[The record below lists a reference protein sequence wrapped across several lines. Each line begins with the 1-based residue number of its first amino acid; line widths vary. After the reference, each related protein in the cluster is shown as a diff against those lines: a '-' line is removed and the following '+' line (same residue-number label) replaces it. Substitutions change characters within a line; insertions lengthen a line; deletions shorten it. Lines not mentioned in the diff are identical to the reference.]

1 MTALDILVFPVIDWH
16 FRFQRPQQLA
26 MELARQG
33 HRVFYLKTEFTPVG
47 VDRPYLFWEQPEP
60 NVFSV
65 QLNAGDPHLSICK
78 NRGSDAQIARILAS
92 LEALCRDCAI
102 NATISFVDLPFW
114 RRVAMALPNNLMVYD
129 CMDHHAGFEDNDP
142 EMLDEEQHLIAEADL
157 VLTSS
162 LGLYEIIGRQ
172 RETVLIRNACEVDH
186 FSQPG
191 GDIRR
196 LSDRPV
202 VGYFGAIA
210 HWYDIVLL
218 VKAARAY
225 PDWQFVLIGST
236 YGCNVTEAQA
246 EANITFLNEMPYALL
261 PRYLY
266 GFDICII
273 PFLINDLTLNTNPVK
288 LYEYL
293 VSGKPVVAT
302 AMPEVMAV
310 ESRLAHVG
318 LDHDD
323 FIAKLGVAMAESGDR
338 ELSRF
343 RREWACQ
350 QSWSHRIRQFEAAAA
365 TFHPKV
371 SVIVLTYNN
380 LELTKKC
387 LASLETYSH
396 YPNLELV
403 IVDNASTDGSPDWLA
418 AYGRNHPEAKVIL
431 NQRNL
436 GFSAGNNVGLA
447 QATGDYLVLLNND
460 TQVTHGWVF
469 DLLRHLRLD
478 PTIGL
483 VGPVTNN
490 IGNEA
495 KVDLDYTDASGMHES
510 ARNYTRSRRLVNF
523 ELRTLAFFCVM
534 FSREVLERVGLL
546 DEAFGVGMFEDDDYC
561 NRVRAAGYRIVC
573 ADDVFIHHELSA
585 SLSQLGHERR
595 QRLFEDNKRIYES
608 KWGAWIPHRYR
619 TAPASP

>member
-26 MELARQG
+26 TELARQG
-33 HRVFYLKTEFTPVG
+33 HRVFYFKTEFTPAG
-47 VDRPYLFWEQPEP
+47 VDRPYLFWEQPGP

-65 QLNAGDPHLSICK
+65 QLNAGDPDLAICK
-78 NRGSDAQIARILAS
+78 SRGSEQQIARILAS

-102 NATISFVDLPFW
+102 NASISFVDLPFW
-114 RRVAMALPNNLMVYD
+114 RRVALALPNTLLVYD

-142 EMLDEEQHLIAEADL
+142 EMLDEERHLIEDADL

-162 LGLYEIIGRQ
+162 LGLSRIIGRQ
-172 RETVLIRNACEVDH
+172 RETVLIRNACDVGH
-186 FSQPG
+186 FSRPG

-196 LSDRPV
+196 LSERPV

-210 HWYDIVLL
+210 HWYDMALL
-218 VKAARAY
+218 VKAASAY

-236 YGCNVTEAQA
+236 YGCNIA
-246 EANITFLNEMPYALL
+246 EARTQPNITFLNEMPYALL

-293 VSGKPVVAT
+293 VAGKPVVAT

-310 ESRLAHVG
+310 EPGLTHVG
-318 LDHDD
+318 TSHDD
-323 FIAKLGVAMAESGDR
+323 FIAKLGVAMAESGDL
-338 ELSRF
+338 ELARF
-343 RREWACQ
+343 RSEWACR
-350 QSWSHRIRQFEAAAA
+350 QSWGHRIRQFEAAAA
-365 TFHPKV
+365 AFYPRV

-387 LASLETYSH
+387 LASLEAHSH
-396 YPNLELV
+396 YPDLELIV
-403 IVDNASTDGSPDWLA
+403 VDNASSDGSRDWLA
-418 AYGRNHPEAKVIL
+418 GYGTAHPEVKVIL
-431 NQRNL
+431 NERNL
-436 GFSAGNNVGLA
+436 GFSAGNNVGLR
-447 QATGDYLVLLNND
+447 QATGAWLVLLNND
-460 TQVTHGWVF
+460 TQVTDGWVF
-469 DLLRHLRLD
+469 DLLRHARRD

-483 VGPVTNN
+483 IGPVTNN

-495 KVDLDYTDASGMHES
+495 KLEISYDGAAEMHRR
-510 ARNYTRSRRLVNF
+510 ARDHTRWRRHVHF
-523 ELRTLAFFCVM
+523 ELGTLAFFCVM
-534 FSREVLERVGLL
+534 FSRAVLEQVGLL

-573 ADDVFIHHELSA
+573 AEDVFIHHELSA
-585 SLSQLGHERR
+585 SLSQLGQERR
-595 QRLFEDNKRIYES
+595 QRLFEENRRIYER

-619 TAPASP
+619 GATA